1 MSVLGDVR
9 VLLLRYPITFL
20 ALGAAAAAIAPV
32 MAVSTAPAL
41 RPWARR
47 VLSGALAVRGEARRI
62 AAESQEAY
70 ENLLAEALREGGAG
84 VAAGAAAGEE
94 RRPAPRAPASP
105 RAEASHVERAVPQA

>member
-1 MSVLGDVR
+1 
-9 VLLLRYPITFL
+9 
-20 ALGAAAAAIAPV
+20 

-70 ENLLAEALREGGAG
+70 GDLLAEALREGGAGVAAG

-105 RAEASHVERAVPQA
+105 RAEAPHVERAVPQA

>member
-20 ALGAAAAAIAPV
+20 ALGVAAAAIAPV
-32 MAVSTAPAL
+32 VAVSTAPAL

-70 ENLLAEALREGGAG
+70 GDLLAEAVREGG
-84 VAAGAAAGEE
+84 AGAAAGEE

-105 RAEASHVERAVPQA
+105 RADVPHVERAVPQA